1 MKGDLA
7 LFKVFGID
15 VKIHFSWWIILVLL
29 GWGLASSFF
38 PEFYPGLTIMQY
50 WIIGLVSAFL
60 LFASVLLHE
69 LAHSLVAKSRNIGV
83 NSITLFFFGGVAEI
97 DTEDLKPWDEILVAS
112 AGPIFSLLLG
122 VILMVGYLN
131 ISATSNLAIY
141 FSAITFY
148 LYQINFVLAIFNII
162 PAYPLDGGRVL
173 RAILHFFTKS
183 LKKSTYFA
191 SLLGKGFAWF
201 LGAVGIFR
209 IISGDYG
216 GIWLILLSVFLHFL
230 AGMSFEQVLYS
241 EILKRWSVKDLMEKK
256 FPVAYGNEDLAHFL
270 TRNFSSKYDSFLVVK
285 GNKSKKSKNEVSS
298 FAKKNLLGILDLKKI
313 GEMTIEVEERIKI
326 KDVTYP
332 KKYLKILSPNQKS
345 DQALRSLLKQELTIL
360 PVMDKNK
367 VVGLMWKEKLVRSLV
382 WTRKY
387 GVGVKKR

>member
-1 MKGDLA
+1 MKGDLG
-7 LFKVFGID
+7 LFKIFGID

-38 PEFYPGLTIMQY
+38 PQFYPGLTIMQY

-69 LAHSLVAKSRNIGV
+69 LAHSLVAKSRNINV

-97 DTEDLKPWDEILVAS
+97 DTEDLKPWDEILIAS

-122 VILMVGYLN
+122 VILIFVYLN
-131 ISATSNLAIY
+131 ISTTGNLSTY

-173 RAILHFFTKS
+173 RAILHYFTKS

-201 LGAVGIFR
+201 LGAVGFFR

-216 GIWLILLSVFLHFL
+216 GIWLLFLGVFLHFI

-241 EILKRWSVKDLMEKK
+241 EILKKWKVIDLMEKK
-256 FPVAYGNEDLAHFL
+256 FPVAYGDEDLAHFL

-285 GNKSKKSKNEVSS
+285 GNKSGKKSNLVSS
-298 FAKKNLLGILDLKKI
+298 FSRKNLIGILDLKKI
-313 GEMTIEVEERIKI
+313 GQMTVEVEERIKI

-332 KKYLKILSPNQKS
+332 KKYLNVLSPNQKS
-345 DQALRSLLKQELTIL
+345 DQALRTLLKQELTIL
-360 PVMDKNK
+360 PVIDKSK
-367 VVGLMWKEKLVRSLV
+367 VVGLIWKEKLVRSLV
-382 WTRKY
+382 WKRKY
-387 GVGVKKR
+387 GIKLKK